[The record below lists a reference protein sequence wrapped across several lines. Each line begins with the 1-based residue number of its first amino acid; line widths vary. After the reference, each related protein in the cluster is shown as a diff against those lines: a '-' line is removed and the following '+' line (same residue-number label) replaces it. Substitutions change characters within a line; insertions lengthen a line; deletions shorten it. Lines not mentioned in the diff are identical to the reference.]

1 MHRMKGPYLQIQA
14 GNGQTDFPLDRPRVA
29 IGRHAAN
36 EIVVTD
42 TRASRSHCVIEQ
54 LEDGNFQVRDMGS
67 ANGTLLNGQMVKSSV
82 LSPGD
87 VIAIGETRLTYLI
100 NDEADP
106 EWLGED
112 DIVYDDPVPIEN
124 EFGEH
129 GGTIQIQTSSD
140 YEASLEKLA
149 ETLPDHSIREQDIE
163 LNSARG
169 TIMHASGVRQQ
180 KGGRREPVDVL
191 RLLMVVCFR
200 SRATDIHIE
209 PWGDVSSI
217 RLRIDGNMV
226 DVGKLPG
233 PFASRLITLVKVLCD
248 IDIAHRN
255 VIQEG
260 RFSSR
265 VPGLAPN
272 TQRNVDFRVSFA
284 PSVHGQ
290 KLVVRILD
298 AFMGPL
304 RASDLNLPSQMLG
317 DVASAI
323 RQDSGMVLVCGPTG
337 SGKTTTLYSLI
348 RSIDVQRRNVV
359 TIEDPVEIQV
369 PGITQI
375 PVREDQEASFPQ
387 LLRSVL
393 RQDPDVILVGEMRD
407 AETARVGMQ
416 AAVTGH
422 LVFSTVH
429 TKDTIGCIFRLLDL
443 GVEAY
448 LVAQG
453 LHLVLAQRLARQLCP
468 YCKRPFAITD
478 EQRREMGEAAEGV
491 QKLYGPQGCARCL
504 GTGFAGRRAFF
515 ELLRVNDEL
524 RNVIAKV
531 PTIGDVQA
539 VLTKGTFQSLR
550 ESGYRLAAE
559 GVCSYTEIERTV
571 GRGE

>member
-1 MHRMKGPYLQIQA
+1 MKGAYLQVKS
-14 GNGQTDFPLDRPRVA
+14 GNGETEVALDRPRIAV
-29 IGRHAAN
+29 GRHAASD
-36 EIVVTD
+36 VVLND
-42 TRASRSHCVIEQ
+42 NHASRSHCVIEQ
-54 LEDGNFQVRDMGS
+54 LEDGTFQVRDMGS
-67 ANGTLLNGQMVKSSV
+67 ANGTVLNGQLVQTAV

-87 VIAIGETRLTYLI
+87 VISIGDSRLTYLVD
-100 NDEADP
+100 NEQEP
-106 EWLGED
+106 EWLTED
-112 DIVYDDPVPIEN
+112 DVIYEEQLPVEN
-124 EFGEH
+124 EFAEH
-129 GGTIQIQTSSD
+129 DGKIQIETSSD
-140 YEASLEKLA
+140 YEGGLEKLA
-149 ETLPDHSIREQDIE
+149 ESLPDRTFEEKDIE
-163 LNSARG
+163 LASARG
-169 TIMHASGVRQQ
+169 TIMHAAGMRA
-180 KGGRREPVDVL
+180 KRTGKREAVEL
-191 RLLMVVCFR
+191 FRLLLLVCFR
-200 SRATDIHIE
+200 GHATDIHIE
-209 PWGDVSSI
+209 PWGDISSI

-226 DVGKLPG
+226 DVARLPG
-233 PFASRLITLVKVLCD
+233 PFAARIVSLVKVLCD

-265 VPGLAPN
+265 VPGLAPG
-272 TQRNVDFRVSFA
+272 TQRTVDYRVSFA

-290 KLVVRILD
+290 KLVIRILD
-298 AFMGPL
+298 AFLGPL
-304 RASDLNLPSQMLG
+304 RASDLSLPGSMLG
-317 DVASAI
+317 DVAAAI

-348 RSIDVQRRNVV
+348 RSIDVKSRNVV

-369 PGITQI
+369 AGITQI
-375 PVREDQEASFPQ
+375 PVNEEQEASFPQ

-429 TKDTIGCIFRLLDL
+429 TKDTVGCIFRLLDL

-468 YCKRPFAITD
+468 YCKKPYAVSD
-478 EQRREMGEAAEGV
+478 DQRREMGEAADGV
-491 QKLYGPQGCARCL
+491 TKIYGPTGCPRCL

-515 ELLRVNDEL
+515 ELLRVNDDL
-524 RNVIAKV
+524 RNIIAKV
-531 PTIGDVQA
+531 PSIGEVQG

-550 ESGYRLAAE
+550 QSGYQLVAE
-559 GVCSYTEIERTV
+559 GVCSYNEIERAV
-571 GRGE
+571 GRGDHG

>member
-1 MHRMKGPYLQIQA
+1 MKGPYLQIQS
-14 GNGQTDFPLDRPRVA
+14 GNGQTDVALDRPRLS

-36 EIVVTD
+36 EVVVTD

-54 LEDGNFQVRDMGS
+54 IDGGEFQIRDLGS
-67 ANGTLLNGQMVKSSV
+67 ANGTILNGQIIKEAV
-82 LSPGD
+82 LTPGD
-87 VIAIGETRLTYLI
+87 VIAIGDTRLTYLV
-100 NDEADP
+100 NDEQDP
-106 EWLGED
+106 EWLTED
-112 DIVYDDPVPIEN
+112 DIIYDEPVPVEN

-129 GGTIQIQTSSD
+129 GGTIQMAPSGD
-140 YEASLEKLA
+140 YEQDLERLA
-149 ETLPDHSIREQDIE
+149 EALPDRSYTERDIE
-163 LNSARG
+163 LASARG
-169 TIMHASGVRQQ
+169 LIMHGAERKTKSGQ
-180 KGGRREPVDVL
+180 RREPVDVF
-191 RLLMVVCFR
+191 RLLLLVCFR

-209 PWGDVSSI
+209 PWGNISSI
-217 RLRIDGNMV
+217 RLRIDGSMV

-233 PFASRLITLVKVLCD
+233 PFAVKMITLVKVLCD

-265 VPGLAPN
+265 VPGMAPGV
-272 TQRNVDFRVSFA
+272 QRTIDFRVSFA

-298 AFMGPL
+298 AFSGPI
-304 RASDLNLPSQMLG
+304 RASDLNLPAQMLG
-317 DVASAI
+317 DVAGAI

-429 TKDTIGCIFRLLDL
+429 TKDTVGCIFRLLDL

-468 YCKRPFAITD
+468 YCKRPYALSD
-478 EQRREMGEAAEGV
+478 DQRREMGAAAEGV
-491 QKLYGPQGCARCL
+491 LKTYQPVGCARCL

-524 RNVIAKV
+524 RNIIAKV
-531 PTIGDVQA
+531 PNIGEVQS

-550 ESGYRLAAE
+550 DSGYQLVAE
-559 GVCSYTEIERTV
+559 GVCSFTEIERTV
-571 GRGE
+571 GRGDHG

>member
-1 MHRMKGPYLQIQA
+1 MS
-14 GNGQTDFPLDRPRVA
+14 

-36 EIVVTD
+36 EVVVTD
-42 TRASRSHCVIEQ
+42 TRASRSHCVVEQ
-54 LEDGNFQVRDMGS
+54 IDDGGFQVRDLGS
-67 ANGTLLNGQMVKSSV
+67 ANGTIVNGQMIKSTV
-82 LSPGD
+82 LTPGD
-87 VIAIGETRLTYLI
+87 VIAIGDVRLTFLV

-106 EWLGED
+106 EWLTED
-112 DIVYDDPVPIEN
+112 DIIYDEPVPVEN

-129 GGTIQIQTSSD
+129 GGTMQVAPSGD
-140 YEASLEKLA
+140 YEQSMERLA
-149 ETLPDHSIREQDIE
+149 ESLPDRSFTDRDIE
-163 LNSARG
+163 LASARG
-169 TIMHASGVRQQ
+169 TIMHGAGRNAQQ
-180 KGGRREPVDVL
+180 RGGTRREPVELV
-191 RLLMVVCFR
+191 RLLLLVCFR
-200 SRATDIHIE
+200 GRATDIHIE
-209 PWGDVSSI
+209 PWGNISAI
-217 RLRIDGNMV
+217 RLRIDGSMV
-226 DVGKLPG
+226 DVAKLPA
-233 PFASRLITLVKVLCD
+233 PFAAKVISIVKVLCD

-265 VPGLAPN
+265 VPGLAPG
-272 TQRNVDFRVSFA
+272 TQRTIDFRVSFA

-290 KLVVRILD
+290 KLVIRILD
-298 AFMGPL
+298 AFGGPI
-304 RASDLNLPSQMLG
+304 RASDLNLPAQMLG

-468 YCKRPFAITD
+468 YCKKPYALND
-478 EQRREMGEAAEGV
+478 DQRSEMGAAGEGL
-491 QKLYGPQGCARCL
+491 QKTYAPVGCARCL

-515 ELLRVNDEL
+515 ELLRVGDEL

-531 PTIGDVQA
+531 PSIGEVQK

-550 ESGYRLAAE
+550 DSGYQLVAE
-559 GVCSYTEIERTV
+559 GVCSFTEIERTV
-571 GRGE
+571 GRGEHG